1 MPHDHPA
8 DAAGGVVL
16 HAGFVRGLQQ
26 GFEFGE
32 DAGELFENGGVVL
45 GVLLEQSDGVGGV
58 GFRFGVLV
66 CEAFHEE
73 R

>member
-16 HAGFVRGLQQ
+16 HAGFVGGLQQ

-32 DAGELFENGGVVL
+32 DAGELLEDCGVVL
-45 GVLLEQSDGVGGV
+45 GVLLEQPDGIGGV
-58 GFRFGVLV
+58 GFRLGVLV
-66 CEAFHEE
+66 